1 MISPQQLSELYQQ
14 ACEVDVQ
21 AFKPGNV
28 SVYADGH
35 DMTVAD
41 FRISA
46 KVSADPLCNP
56 DYSLGEKIYYAVKAT
71 REAVGCNTNLGIILL
86 CAPLI
91 QAISHTTAWKQDDCM
106 DAGGRATQGAV
117 AEVEQRREQLPNHSG
132 FTLRQAV
139 TKVISNTTI
148 EDADWVFKAIALA
161 SPGGLGSSDQQD
173 VNEKASVTLV
183 EAMKIAST
191 KDRIALQY
199 TTDYQDIFNFLVLRY
214 NISLN
219 RWGDRNWAAA
229 AVYADMLSQFP
240 DSHIERKYGNQY
252 SEMVATKMAQLSE
265 ELSKTDNPEQIK
277 PLLFCLDQEFKHCGI
292 NPGTTADMIVAT
304 VFAAFLE
311 ELNQ

>member
-1 MISPQQLSELYQQ
+1 M
-14 ACEVDVQ
+14 Q

-46 KVSADPLCNP
+46 EVSAEPICNP

-91 QAISHTTAWKQDDCM
+91 QATSRNYP
-106 DAGGRATQGAV
+106 G
-117 AEVEQRREQLPNHSG
+117 L
-132 FTLRQAV
+132 TLKQAV
-139 TKVISNTTI
+139 GKVVGETTI

-173 VNEKASVTLV
+173 VNETASVTLTQ
-183 EAMKIAST
+183 AMKIAGA

-199 TTDYQDIFNFLVLRY
+199 ATDYQDIFNFLLLRY
-214 NISLN
+214 NASLN

-229 AVYADMLSQFP
+229 AAYVDMLSQFP

-252 SEMVATKMAQLSE
+252 SEMVVEKMVKLSE
-265 ELSKTDNPEQIK
+265 ELCKTDNPEQIK
-277 PLLFCLDQEFKHCGI
+277 PLFFCLDQELKLYSI

-304 VFAAFLE
+304 VLSAFLE
-311 ELNQ
+311 DLNQ